1 MANKKKNETTEVK
14 KTASYGKQKR
24 KNTGKVKRAN
34 DENAIIDSRAKTDIL
49 AVVLIFLGVALF
61 AVSLVPTTA
70 PVTAAIVGAL
80 RFIVGIGV
88 YIFPFA
94 LMILGGSFFFRMER
108 QKISV
113 RVGIGLSMIFV
124 AVLTIISLCTT
135 TIAMGKPEGLFE
147 YDTIVNY
154 GGIIGSAF
162 AWIGVTLLGN
172 VVSLIIMIAVI
183 VAGLIVIGL
192 SITKIVTRIN
202 ERREDIER
210 EHEEKKRAKA
220 AAKAAEAAAAEG
232 EEEPVALEGE
242 TVAISPDDQKTKA
255 IKNNT
260 GKKTGLK
267 TRILGFKNK
276 DGKQEDFDYEPN
288 QTRQIG
294 GAAAAP
300 KPAKKQEEK
309 VEEPKKTEVI
319 AKKPASTPKPLAGF
333 SLPSFDILKKS
344 SGGGVQQSEDSLKA
358 TAEKLKATLE
368 EFGIKAEVVGWVP
381 GPTVTLFKVDLPAG
395 VRVSRITALNDDIAL
410 ALAAP
415 GVRVFAPI
423 PGTTYVGI
431 EIPNDDRETVLL
443 SDVLGDAKKGPLQ
456 MAIGKDVEGN
466 SIVTD
471 LATMPHLLIGGT
483 TGSGKSVAINAM
495 VTSILMRATPSE
507 VRLIL
512 IDPKRVEFTPYNGIP
527 HLYVPVVTEPK
538 EAASALTW
546 GVAEMESRLKTFSE
560 QKVRNIEAYNAK
572 VQKLSDAKREELG
585 LEELPYIVIVIDE
598 LADLMMAV
606 GKEVE
611 FSISRIAQLARA
623 AGIHLIVA
631 TQRPSTNVVTGLI
644 KANIT
649 SRIAFNVASGIDSR
663 VILDTGGAES
673 LIGLGDLL
681 FSKPEFSKPLRVQGC
696 FVTEDEIAAIVKH
709 LKEQGEPEYH
719 NDILK
724 TALISVGEG
733 GNGNYGS
740 AAPGDDDSLFWE
752 AAEMIV
758 NAQHG
763 STSSLQRRFKIGY
776 ARAGRIMDMLEE
788 KGIVGPQNGSKPRE
802 VMVDATELEQIKALE
817 MGSSE
822 QKKTEIIEE
831 PVPEPEPEPEPI
843 PEPKKKEEKP
853 AKPKEKE
860 KPKVEED
867 LDLIEEEIEEVD
879 TKTEEPKGFDSSE
892 LVEEDIE

>member
-1 MANKKKNETTEVK
+1 MI
-14 KTASYGKQKR
+14 GM
-24 KNTGKVKRAN
+24 
-34 DENAIIDSRAKTDIL
+34 II
-49 AVVLIFLGVALF
+49 
-61 AVSLVPTTA
+61 
-70 PVTAAIVGAL
+70 
-80 RFIVGIGV
+80 
-88 YIFPFA
+88 
-94 LMILGGSFFFRMER
+94 
-108 QKISV
+108 
-113 RVGIGLSMIFV
+113 
-124 AVLTIISLCTT
+124 
-135 TIAMGKPEGLFE
+135 
-147 YDTIVNY
+147 
-154 GGIIGSAF
+154 
-162 AWIGVTLLGN
+162 
-172 VVSLIIMIAVI
+172 
-183 VAGLIVIGL
+183 AGLIVIGL
-192 SITKIVTRIN
+192 SITTIVTRIN

-210 EHEEKKRAKA
+210 ELEERKRARL
-220 AAKAAEAAAAEG
+220 AAKAAREAEEAG
-232 EEEPVALEGE
+232 EAQGDE
-242 TVAISPDDQKTKA
+242 TVAIDAAVQKTMA
-255 IKNNT
+255 IEDNK
-260 GKKTGLK
+260 GKKPGLK
-267 TRILGFKNK
+267 TRIMGFKDQKEK
-276 DGKQEDFDYEPN
+276 DKEDFNYDPGQN

-294 GAAAAP
+294 GPDTNKAA
-300 KPAKKQEEK
+300 KENAKKKEEESAK
-309 VEEPKKTEVI
+309 PTQLLD
-319 AKKPASTPKPLAGF
+319 KKPAATPKPLEGF
-333 SLPSFDILKKS
+333 ALPSFDILKAPS
-344 SGGGVQQSEDSLKA
+344 EGGEVTQSEDSLKA
-358 TAEKLKATLE
+358 KSEKLKETLE
-368 EFGIKAEVVGWVP
+368 EFGIKANVVGWVP

-431 EIPNDDRETVLL
+431 EIPNDDRQTVLL
-443 SDVLGDAKKGPLQ
+443 SEVLGKAKKGPLQ

-466 SIVTD
+466 AITAN

-495 VTSILMRATPSE
+495 ITSILMRATPSE
-507 VRLIL
+507 VKLIL

-546 GVAEMESRLKTFSE
+546 GVAEMESRLKLFSE
-560 QKVRNIEAYNAK
+560 NKVRNIEAYNAMI
-572 VQKLSDAKREELG
+572 QKMSKRDREAADLS
-585 LEELPYIVIVIDE
+585 ELPYIVIVIDE

-649 SRIAFNVASGIDSR
+649 TRIAFNVASGIDSR

-696 FVTEDEIAAIVKH
+696 FVTEDEISALVKH

-724 TALISVGEG
+724 TNLINVAEG
-733 GNGNYGS
+733 GNGNYGNG
-740 AAPGDDDSLFWE
+740 AAGDDDSLFWE

-788 KGIVGPQNGSKPRE
+788 KGIVGAQNGSKPRE
-802 VMVDATELEQIKALE
+802 VLVDMSELEQIKALE
-817 MGSSE
+817 SE
-822 QKKTEIIEE
+822 PSPAKTEDNDEPKKTEVI
-831 PVPEPEPEPEPI
+831 
-843 PEPKKKEEKP
+843 EKP
-853 AKPKEKE
+853 GK
-860 KPKVEED
+860 D
-867 LDLIEEEIEEVD
+867 
-879 TKTEEPKGFDSSE
+879 FDSSA